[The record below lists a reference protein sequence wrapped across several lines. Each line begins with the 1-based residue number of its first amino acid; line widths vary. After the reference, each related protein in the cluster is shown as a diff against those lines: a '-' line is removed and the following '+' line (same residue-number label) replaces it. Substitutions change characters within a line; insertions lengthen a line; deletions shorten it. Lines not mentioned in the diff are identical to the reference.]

1 VSTAAASSGEPT
13 PAEALPQPLPE
24 SLSPPR
30 EENAT
35 NLRQPD
41 SVQAAP
47 PATSS
52 AVARRRRYD
61 LSFLAVLAGV
71 QVAWLALLAFAILA
85 FLR

>member
-1 VSTAAASSGEPT
+1 
-13 PAEALPQPLPE
+13 
-24 SLSPPR
+24 
-30 EENAT
+30 
-35 NLRQPD
+35 
-41 SVQAAP
+41 VQAAP